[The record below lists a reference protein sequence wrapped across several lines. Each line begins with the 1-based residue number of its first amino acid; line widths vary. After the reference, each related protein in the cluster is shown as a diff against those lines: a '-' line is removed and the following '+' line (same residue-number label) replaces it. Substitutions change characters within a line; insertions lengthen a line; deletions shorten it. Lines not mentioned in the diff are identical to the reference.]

1 MAVTGECE
9 ITQSFYEPQ
18 DITDVT
24 FTIVHRWHLY
34 ELVNQDSNKGRKR
47 KLERKWNS
55 ATPLPFVWNQ
65 KHQEAFDA
73 LKNALTT
80 APVLGFA
87 DFIQP
92 LIWRQMLATK
102 ELYEYFYTCQK

>member
-1 MAVTGECE
+1 MQLINGRYRRMRNNSK
-9 ITQSFYEPQ
+9 SFYEPQ

-24 FTIVHRWHLY
+24 FIIVHRWHLY
-34 ELVNQDSNKGRKR
+34 ELVNREGRKR
-47 KLERKWNS
+47 KFERKWNS
-55 ATPLPFVWNQ
+55 ATPVPFVWNQ

-80 APVLGFA
+80 ASVLGFA

-92 LIWRQMLATK
+92 LIWIQMLATK
-102 ELYEYFYTCQK
+102 E